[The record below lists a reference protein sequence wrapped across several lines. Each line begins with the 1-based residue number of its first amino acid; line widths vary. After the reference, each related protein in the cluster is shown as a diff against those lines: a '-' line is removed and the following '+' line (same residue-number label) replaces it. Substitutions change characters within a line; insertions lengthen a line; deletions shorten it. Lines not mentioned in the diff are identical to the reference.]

1 MGEKVSSFVNVTMWH
16 GGRFSTA
23 TNGNKDVIDGATPLV
38 LDAIRRIP
46 DTDTAIP
53 FTLTD
58 MGCADG
64 EPRLAWFDGRPLRCA
79 LAGRGGRSGWFIPI
93 SLAMITIAS
102 SISST
107 ALPRLKFS
115 P

>member
-1 MGEKVSSFVNVTMWH
+1 MMAERELPFVNVAMWG

-23 TNGNKDVIDGATPLV
+23 TKGNKDVIDGATPLA

-46 DTDTAIP
+46 NTDAATP

-64 EPRLAWFDGRPLRCA
+64 GNLD
-79 LAGRGGRSGWFIPI
+79 
-93 SLAMITIAS
+93 
-102 SISST
+102 
-107 ALPRLKFS
+107 
-115 P
+115 